1 MRKQDYPPYYQML
14 IKLGLGIIG
23 GVVHIFC
30 LPVLASSDAIDSSMD
45 SVALS
50 NSTMTGLSEHLA
62 DGLEL
67 PTAVTSERDVF
78 DRNEVDC
85 QRFSTGVIAQLEPTF
100 SNAVSWQFELA
111 DLSEQKPRALSVQ
124 ASRRLESQTESLKA
138 DWETEPL
145 LVDSD
150 CERSDSEPLNS
161 EPLNSELLSLDQL
174 NANALSDPLEEG
186 DSDVSAIARNT
197 ADLDVTG
204 ETATEPATL
213 VEVPVLTYDILEV
226 SAAIEQGL
234 EPKPTAI
241 EETNATAAK
250 SAVDPQA
257 ADRAIATSTGGTA
270 ADLFAPP
277 AATNM
282 QIWPAARLSATPNEP
297 DLLSEILGQAGSG
310 AETLPV
316 LDEELG
322 TLRLIQLR
330 SRENEDLGILRI
342 LRTAAAVPPP
352 PPIPVAFLTGRLG
365 FVDVDNVFRSDIRVD
380 EQVYQAG
387 VGLYLAPRISENTSL
402 YGVIETNIARY
413 NDFSA
418 INYNEVQLQVGLRQ
432 RLSPRTYAQIGWRNQ
447 RLYSPGYREKLFG
460 AQYID
465 TLISHRSILTP
476 KTWLDSFYQVRLGF
490 ADPESAS
497 RFRQTFTLSLN
508 YGVSRD
514 FRTSLL
520 YQLDFDDY
528 TQIARYDTY
537 QQVLGVVSY
546 NITPESR
553 ISVFGG
559 TRFGRSSSSSINL
572 DDTFYG
578 AGLNVNVSL
587 F

>member
-23 GVVHIFC
+23 GIVHIFC
-30 LPVLASSDAIDSSMD
+30 LPVLANSDSVDSSLY
-45 SVALS
+45 SVEPINL
-50 NSTMTGLSEHLA
+50 TITGLSEQLA
-62 DGLEL
+62 DSPEL
-67 PTAVTSERDVF
+67 SAAVTSERDVF
-78 DRNEVDC
+78 DRNEVDYR
-85 QRFSTGVIAQLEPTF
+85 RFRTGAIAKPEPTF
-100 SNAVSWQFELA
+100 SNAVSWQSELA
-111 DLSEQKPRALSVQ
+111 DSLEQMPRAVAVQ
-124 ASRRLESQTESLKA
+124 ASRRFSEPQKELLKA
-138 DWETEPL
+138 GWEIEPL
-145 LVDSD
+145 LADSE
-150 CERSDSEPLNS
+150 CERPDSEPF
-161 EPLNSELLSLDQL
+161 NSELLNLDQL
-174 NANALSDPLEEG
+174 E
-186 DSDVSAIARNT
+186 I
-197 ADLDVTG
+197 
-204 ETATEPATL
+204 
-213 VEVPVLTYDILEV
+213 

-234 EPKPTAI
+234 EIEPTAI
-241 EETNATAAK
+241 EETDATAAK
-250 SAVDPQA
+250 SAVDTQT
-257 ADRAIATSTGGTA
+257 ADLAIATSTDGTA

-277 AATNM
+277 AAAATDM
-282 QIWPAARLSATPNEP
+282 QIRPATHLSATPNEP
-297 DLLSEILGQAGSG
+297 DLLSEILGQAG
-310 AETLPV
+310 AETETLPV

-365 FVDVDNVFRSDIRVD
+365 FVNVDNVFRSDIRID

-465 TLISHRSILTP
+465 TLISHRSVLTP

-508 YGVSRD
+508 YGISRD

-559 TRFGRSSSSSINL
+559 TRFGRSSSPDINL